1 MSVFSGIGVKKKGEC
16 VVQDKNDM
24 KIALKQAMEYLD
36 KAQCRWAYADMKACN
51 EYRKKADKIMIIAI
65 QREARH
71 NLSDKKALSIWQH
84 VYETQMKY
92 EQDIKYQLWSMKNF
106 IEFVDQMLD

>member
-1 MSVFSGIGVKKKGEC
+1 
-16 VVQDKNDM
+16 
-24 KIALKQAMEYLD
+24 
-36 KAQCRWAYADMKACN
+36 
-51 EYRKKADKIMIIAI
+51 MIVAI

-84 VYETQMKY
+84 VYEKEIMKN

-106 IEFVDQMLD
+106 VEFVDQLLD

>member
-1 MSVFSGIGVKKKGEC
+1 M
-16 VVQDKNDM
+16 QDKNDM

>member
-1 MSVFSGIGVKKKGEC
+1 M
-16 VVQDKNDM
+16 QDKNNM
-24 KIALKQAMEYLD
+24 EIALKQAMGYLD
-36 KAQCRWAYADMKACN
+36 KALCRRAYADMKEYN
-51 EYRKKADKIMIIAI
+51 EYRKKADKIMIVAI

-84 VYETQMKY
+84 VYEKEIMKN

-106 IEFVDQMLD
+106 IEFVDQLLD

>member
-1 MSVFSGIGVKKKGEC
+1 M
-16 VVQDKNDM
+16 QDKNDM

-36 KAQCRWAYADMKACN
+36 KAHWAYPNIEECN
-51 EYRKKADKIMIIAI
+51 EYRKKADKIIVKAI

-84 VYETQMKY
+84 VYETQMRH
-92 EQDIKYQLWSMKNF
+92 EQDIKYQLWAIKNF